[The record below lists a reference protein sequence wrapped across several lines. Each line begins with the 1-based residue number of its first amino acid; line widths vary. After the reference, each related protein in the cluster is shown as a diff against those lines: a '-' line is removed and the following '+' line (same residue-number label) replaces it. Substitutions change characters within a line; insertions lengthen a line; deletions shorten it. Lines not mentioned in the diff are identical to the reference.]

1 MDILHLAQAQAEY
14 TTELRRHFHEFPE
27 AGPAEQV
34 GTLKTIASEL
44 DAMGIRSVRVPGGG
58 LIGFIDGP
66 VYGKTVLLRADT
78 DALPI
83 QEDPCNL
90 KGPRVCVSKVPGV
103 MHACGHDGHI
113 AMLLTE
119 AKILKSLEKQL
130 KGSVILM
137 FEEGE
142 EGFKNVE
149 KLCGYIQDAGL
160 SIDTCYSTH
169 VCWDIPAGKIA
180 CSEGA
185 ALSGLYWFD
194 LSIHGQS
201 GHGSRPDLCHS
212 PVDCFTAIYESMQ
225 SLRLKTVDP
234 RSCLTWSIGQIHAGK
249 SNNVVPEELMAGGT
263 IRFFDI
269 SNGRRFWNEF
279 GRTVEEL
286 GKLYRCGTELS
297 CRQNLEPTI
306 NDPACRRLFLN
317 AVEKNLGSGV
327 LIDWG
332 PWMASESFSYMTS
345 MYPGINTFTGI
356 QNEMLGSGANHHT
369 PQFDIDEAALPQGV
383 AAALA
388 YTLNFLEN
396 PPDTSGFQPLCGSL
410 KELVDM
416 LHQE

>member
-1 MDILHLAQAQAEY
+1 MNILHLAQAQAEY
-14 TTELRRHFHEFPE
+14 TVRLRRHFHEHPE
-27 AGPAEQV
+27 AGPSEQV
-34 GTLKTIASEL
+34 ETLKTVASEL
-44 DAMGIRSVRVPGGG
+44 DAMGIRYARVPGGG
-58 LIGFIDGP
+58 VFGFIDGTAH
-66 VYGKTVLLRADT
+66 GKTVLLRADT

-83 QEDPCNL
+83 QEDPNNL
-90 KGPRVCVSKVPGV
+90 KGPRTCVSKVPGV

-119 AKILKSLEKQL
+119 ARILKSLEKQL

-142 EGFKNVE
+142 EGFLNVE
-149 KLCGYIQDAGL
+149 RLCGYIQEEGL

-169 VCWDIPAGKIA
+169 VCWDVPAGKIA
-180 CSEGA
+180 CTAGT

-194 LSIHGQS
+194 LTIHGQG

-212 PVDCFTAIYESMQ
+212 PLDCFTAIYETMQ

-249 SNNVVPEELMAGGT
+249 SSNVVPEELTAGGT

-269 SNGRRFWNEF
+269 SSGRRFWEEF

-297 CRQNLEPTI
+297 CHQILEPTI
-306 NDPACRRLFLN
+306 NDPACRKLFLN
-317 AVEKNLGSGV
+317 AVDKNLGGSV

-345 MYPGINTFTGI
+345 MYPGVNTFTGI

-383 AAALA
+383 AAAVA
-388 YTLNFLEN
+388 YTLDFLEN